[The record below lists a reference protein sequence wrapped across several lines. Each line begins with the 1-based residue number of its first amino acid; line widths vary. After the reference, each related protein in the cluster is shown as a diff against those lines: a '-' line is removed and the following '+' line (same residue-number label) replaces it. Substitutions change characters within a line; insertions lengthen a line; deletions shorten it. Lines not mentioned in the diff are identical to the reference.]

1 MNCRVIRDREAA
13 GSNPGPATNFPVQ
26 TCLVAGR
33 SEGLDW
39 YLGNAEDEHAEQP
52 RSFFIPGR
60 EERSNRNP
68 GDLVRLL
75 FYIRNPPPGGP
86 RAERMWLEVS
96 ARHEDGYVG
105 LLTNR
110 PIAIKDL
117 SGGDEVAFRSEHIIA
132 IQDPKWAPYENL
144 LAFANRRLIEDDSLE
159 PGYVVHDPSDMNL
172 TPTSHAE
179 RASGWQ
185 LLVGDETDQ
194 MLEDPDS
201 GLVPNLAWL
210 MERYPAFAELV
221 FSGARDG
228 EWELDRTTGR
238 YRRPDS

>member
-1 MNCRVIRDREAA
+1 
-13 GSNPGPATNFPVQ
+13 
-26 TCLVAGR
+26 VAGR

-39 YLGNAEDEHAEQP
+39 YLGNAEDQHAANP

-60 EERSNRNP
+60 EERSNRNL

-75 FYIRNPPPGGP
+75 FFMRNPPPDGP

-96 ARHEDGYVG
+96 ARNEDGYVG
-105 LLTNR
+105 LLTNQR
-110 PIAIKDL
+110 SAIKDL

-132 IQDPKWAPYENL
+132 IRDPKWAPYENL
-144 LAFANRRLIEDDSLE
+144 LAFANRCLIEDESVE
-159 PGYVVHDPSDMNL
+159 PGYVVHDPSDLNL
-172 TPTSHAE
+172 EPSSHGE

-185 LLVGDETDQ
+185 LLVGDETD
-194 MLEDPDS
+194 MELEDPDS
-201 GLVPNLAWL
+201 ELVPNLAWL

-221 FSGARDG
+221 FSGARNG

-238 YRRPDS
+238 YQRPGS

>member
-1 MNCRVIRDREAA
+1 V
-13 GSNPGPATNFPVQ
+13 SLPPTNSLGQ
-26 TCLVAGR
+26 TSIVAGR

-39 YLGNAEDEHAEQP
+39 YLGNAEEEHAANP
-52 RSFFIPGR
+52 RSFLIPGR

-75 FYIRNPPPGGP
+75 FFIRNPPAEGP

-96 ARHEDGYVG
+96 ARDEDSYVG

-117 SGGDEVAFRSEHIIA
+117 LGGDEVAFRSEHIIA
-132 IQDPKWAPYENL
+132 IQDPKWTPYENL

-159 PGYVVHDPSDMNL
+159 PGYVVHDPSDLNL
-172 TPTSHAE
+172 DPTSHGE
-179 RASGWQ
+179 RASGWH
-185 LLVGDETDQ
+185 LLVGDETDKV
-194 MLEDPDS
+194 LEDPDS
-201 GLVPNLAWL
+201 ELVPNLAWL

>member
-1 MNCRVIRDREAA
+1 M
-13 GSNPGPATNFPVQ
+13 
-26 TCLVAGR
+26 AGR
-33 SEGLDW
+33 PEGLDW
-39 YLGNAEDEHAEQP
+39 YLGNAEEEHAANP
-52 RSFFIPGR
+52 RSFFIPSR
-60 EERSNRNP
+60 KERSSRNP

-75 FYIRNPPPGGP
+75 FFIRNPSQRGP

-96 ARHEDGYVG
+96 ARDGDGYVG
-105 LLTNR
+105 LLTNQ

-132 IQDPKWAPYENL
+132 IQDPKWTPYEDL
-144 LAFANRRLIEDDSLE
+144 LAFANRRLVDDDSLE
-159 PGYVVHDPSDMNL
+159 PGYVVHDRSDMNFE
-172 TPTSHAE
+172 PTAYGE

-185 LLVGDETDQ
+185 LLVGDETDTE
-194 MLEDPDS
+194 LEDADS